1 MQHPKHVVTF
11 SVVRDSDRRIF
22 SVATFSALRRSGRR
36 DFAFKQHH
44 QVFRGGDTG
53 DPLAEMR
60 RLVPATAL
68 LIGEALVA
76 ERSRSSFDDEQFLL
90 TAGPPADP
98 AAPLDSPLLLL
109 RNCETRIQGLAEA
122 FGIPMAALDDPLD
135 QQARRLP
142 DRAQALWLAWAITH
156 HTGPHQ
162 RLALAAFRA
171 WRALEDARP
180 MPF

>member
-1 MQHPKHVVTF
+1 MQHPQHVVTF
-11 SVVRDSDRRIF
+11 AVVRDTDRRIF
-22 SVATFSALRRSGRR
+22 SVATFSALRPPGRR
-36 DFAFKQHH
+36 DLAFKRHH
-44 QVFRGGDTG
+44 RVFRGSDTG

-68 LIGEALVA
+68 LIGEALGA
-76 ERSRSSFDDEQFLL
+76 ERSHSTFDDEQFLL

-98 AAPLDSPLLLL
+98 AAPLDSPMLLL

-122 FGIPMAALDDPLD
+122 FSIPMAALDDPVE

-142 DRAQALWLAWAITH
+142 DRAQALWLAWAVTH
-156 HTGPHQ
+156 LADGHQ
-162 RLALAAFRA
+162 RLAIAAFRA

-180 MPF
+180 LPF